1 MDGIKS
7 WATCLFQPNFI
18 QWHHTHTH
26 PYTHTNTHTFSL
38 ALSLSCKH
46 KLIFIYISLSRK
58 NHPTLSGSNLSFTQS
73 QFFISPDGAKN
84 THCSLSLF
92 QTSRPMQPSHPREWL
107 KCTSFSFLP
116 QNPQYFLKAGE
127 KIHVKTVKLRSPKH
141 FETEIIFFSFDWPS
155 IKFGVRTW
163 R

>member
-1 MDGIKS
+1 MALRVGQLACFSPTSSNDI
-7 WATCLFQPNFI
+7 T
-18 QWHHTHTH
+18 HTHTL
-26 PYTHTNTHTFSL
+26 THTNTHTFSL

-141 FETEIIFFSFDWPS
+141 FETEIIFFSFD
-155 IKFGVRTW
+155 
-163 R
+163 